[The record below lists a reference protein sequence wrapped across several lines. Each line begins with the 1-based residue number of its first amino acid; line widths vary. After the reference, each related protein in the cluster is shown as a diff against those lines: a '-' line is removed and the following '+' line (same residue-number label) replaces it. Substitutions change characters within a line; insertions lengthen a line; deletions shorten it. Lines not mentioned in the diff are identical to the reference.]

1 MTATELGQ
9 LADILRSRS
18 EAIADRWYRAIAP
31 TSFVSLSSREIRAR
45 LAALATRA
53 IDALLGEPFPRQEA
67 RAIGAELADLHY
79 LHPDA
84 LSGTQEVLGQALLAD
99 LPAERSVALQ
109 PRLAVLLGALAGGYF
124 ERARGI
130 ILSEQETIRS
140 ALLAAHQRAEDAL
153 RVSEARFRAIFEA
166 AAIGIGVADLDG
178 GIQTAN
184 PALQRMLG
192 YNEEELRALD
202 VPQFTHPDD
211 AASDWEFYRQLME
224 GERNH
229 FQIEKR
235 FFRKDGSTV
244 WTRLTSS
251 LVRDAAGL
259 PQLTIGMFE
268 DITEQKA
275 AAETIRQ
282 LNADLERRV
291 ADRTAELT
299 AVNRE
304 LADEIARRTQLE
316 ADQLRLLAEEQAA
329 RAEAQ
334 AALAAREEFLSVAA
348 HELKTPITSVRGFT
362 ELALKQFARADGPDP
377 QRVER
382 ALLTLDRESQKLSH
396 LISQLLDVSRVDAGQ
411 LALQREP
418 TDLARLVREA
428 AASAQL
434 TTDRHTLDVRAPE
447 ELVARVDPLRLEQVI
462 GNLLSNAIKYSPRG
476 GPIDIELLMPR
487 PDSVVIAVRDRGI
500 GIPIDQ
506 QARLFERFYQA
517 RSGDRVAGMGLGLY
531 ISRQIVTLHG
541 GHIDIESPP
550 EGGTRFIVT
559 LPFDPAT
566 REEKPET

>member
-9 LADILRSRS
+9 LADLLHSRS
-18 EAIADRWYRAIAP
+18 EAIADRWYRAIAS
-31 TSFVSLSSREIRAR
+31 TSFVSLSPGAIRAR
-45 LAALATRA
+45 LVTLTTRA
-53 IDALLGEPFPRQEA
+53 IDALLGEPFPREEA
-67 RAIGAELADLHY
+67 WAIGAALADLYY

-84 LSGTQEVLGQALLAD
+84 LSGTQEELGQSLLAD
-99 LPAERSVALQ
+99 LLAENSIALQ

-166 AAIGIGVADLDG
+166 AAIGIGAANLEG

-184 PALQRMLG
+184 PALQLMLG
-192 YNEEELRALD
+192 YNEEELRELA

-211 AASDWEFYRQLME
+211 AAGDWEFYRELME
-224 GERNH
+224 GERDH

-259 PQLTIGMFE
+259 PELTIGMFE
-268 DITEQKA
+268 DITERKRA
-275 AAETIRQ
+275 EETIRQ

-299 AVNRE
+299 AVNSE
-304 LADEIARRTQLE
+304 LAGEIARRTRLE
-316 ADQLRLLAEEQAA
+316 EDQLRLLAEEQAA
-329 RAEAQ
+329 RAEAL
-334 AALAAREEFLSVAA
+334 AALAVREEFLSVAA

-362 ELALKQFARADGPDP
+362 ELALKQFTRAEGPNP

-382 ALLTLDRESQKLSH
+382 ALLTLDREAHKLSH
-396 LISQLLDVSRVDAGQ
+396 LVSQLLDVSRVDAGQ

-418 TDLARLVREA
+418 TELTHLIREVV
-428 AASAQL
+428 ASAQL
-434 TTDRHTLDVRAPE
+434 TTDRHTLEVHAPDA
-447 ELVARVDPLRLEQVI
+447 LLAQVDPLRLEQVI
-462 GNLLSNAIKYSPRG
+462 SNLLSNAIKYSPRG
-476 GPIDIELLMPR
+476 GPIDIELTTPR
-487 PDSVVIAVRDRGI
+487 PDVVSIAVRDRGI
-500 GIPIDQ
+500 GIPVEYQD
-506 QARLFERFYQA
+506 RLFERFYQA

-531 ISRQIVTLHG
+531 ISRQIVVLHG
-541 GHIDIESPP
+541 GHIGITSPP
-550 EGGTRFIVT
+550 DGGTRFVVT
-559 LPFDPAT
+559 LPLDPAA
-566 REEKPET
+566 REENPAT